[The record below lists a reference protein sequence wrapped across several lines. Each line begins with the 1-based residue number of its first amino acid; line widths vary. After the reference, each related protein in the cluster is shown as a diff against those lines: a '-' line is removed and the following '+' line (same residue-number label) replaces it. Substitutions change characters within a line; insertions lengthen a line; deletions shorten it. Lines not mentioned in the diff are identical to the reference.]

1 MLPKLSRLN
10 LKKDFERIASGKRL
24 ETKYMRLYFREGD
37 PSAHSDDSGQAS
49 SGPRIGIASS
59 SKVFRK
65 AVDRNRARRLTSSV
79 FESIYTHLPTRLN
92 IVALPKMSILGVKST
107 DVLEDLEKKLRDEKI
122 IN

>member
-37 PSAHSDDSGQAS
+37 PSAS
-49 SGPRIGIASS
+49 SRPRIGIASS